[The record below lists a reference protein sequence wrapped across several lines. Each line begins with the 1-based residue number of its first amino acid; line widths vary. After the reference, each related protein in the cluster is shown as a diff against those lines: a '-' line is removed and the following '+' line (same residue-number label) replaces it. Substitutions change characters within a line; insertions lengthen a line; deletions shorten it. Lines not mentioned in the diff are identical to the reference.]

1 MSQLSRADTVI
12 DWTIYAVRS
21 FATLP
26 FSLQIV
32 PFVSS
37 EDAKAERLVVKV
49 VEGEQYLEADQGFN
63 DTMTL
68 TFKTTKRDAAAVN
81 DLWARIDAAL
91 IAGLQTDGSNTR
103 ALTIF
108 SRLDFLTENATTDL
122 SSTTNFRHFSRTI
135 PLHVKLL

>member
-1 MSQLSRADTVI
+1 MQLSRADTVI
-12 DWTIYAVRS
+12 DWTIYAIRT

-49 VEGEQYLEADQGFN
+49 TDGGNYLEADQGF
-63 DTMTL
+63 DGTMTL
-68 TFKTTKRDAAAVN
+68 MFKTTKRDAAEVN
-81 DLWARIDAAL
+81 DLWAKIDAAL

-103 ALTIF
+103 AITIF
-108 SRLDFLTENATTDL
+108 SRLDFLTENATTEL
-122 SSTTNFRHFSRTI
+122 SNTTNFRHFSRTI
-135 PLHVKLL
+135 PLHVNLL

>member
-1 MSQLSRADTVI
+1 MQLSRAGIVVQWI
-12 DWTIYAVRS
+12 IYAIRS

-26 FSLQIV
+26 FSLQIE
-32 PFVSS
+32 PYVSS
-37 EDAKAERLVVKV
+37 ADAKAERLVVKV

-63 DTMTL
+63 DTLTL

-81 DLWARIDAAL
+81 DLWAKVDEAL
-91 IAGLQTDGSNTR
+91 IAGLQTEGSNTE
-103 ALTIF
+103 ALTLF

-122 SSTTNFRHFSRTI
+122 THGANTRQFSRTI